1 MYYYRI
7 FDDKDELSY
16 FGSKLPY
23 ERIKELIDEYKK
35 GKEIYINAE
44 FISFL
49 KQEDD
54 SIEVIS
60 IERISY

>member
-1 MYYYRI
+1 MTITKSTY
-7 FDDKDELSY
+7 
-16 FGSKLPY
+16 
-23 ERIKELIDEYKK
+23 KELIDEYKK
-35 GKEIYINAE
+35 GKEIYVNAE